1 MSPASARTILLD
13 GPTDSGGFRAAA
25 RRLLAGGVAPGG
37 VEWFTGGAVADELFL
52 PEPGAETPVLAE
64 PAPAPRV
71 PAWFGELCDQ
81 VSLHRDR
88 ARFELLYR
96 LLWRLQREPGLRHD
110 PLDADRVRAEH
121 MAAAVR
127 RDMHK
132 MKAFVRFR
140 PVPDPA
146 AAADAGTEHTTA
158 PLHVAWFEPE
168 HHVVEATAPFF
179 ARRFAQMRWAIL
191 TPERC
196 VRWDGQALCFGP
208 GAARTQAPPAD
219 AGEQHWLTYYASIF
233 NPARLKLAM
242 MRKEMPRRY
251 WNNQPEARLISPPAA
266 DAPRRSDAL
275 VERSASIPAR
285 RIPGPSARATVSL
298 AAGPGRASPPDADPL
313 EALARLKQATDRC
326 RECPLGEHATQ
337 SVTGQGPPKA
347 RLMFVGEQPG
357 DQEDLQGRP
366 FVGPAGKVF
375 SRALDEIGLPREQ
388 VYVSNAVKHFKYE
401 LRGKRRIHKTPT
413 QQEIAACRHWLEDE
427 IRLVQPE
434 ALVALGATAA
444 RSLMGRAVAVMSE
457 RGQWLLRPDGRR
469 VFVTVH
475 PSSLLRMDPE
485 QQGAAYAAWVQELR
499 AAAGL
504 P

>member
-1 MSPASARTILLD
+1 MSPASTRAIVLD
-13 GPTDSGGFRAAA
+13 GPTDTGGFRAAA
-25 RRLLAGGVAPGG
+25 RRLLAEGVAPGE
-37 VEWFTGGAVADELFL
+37 VEWSTGGADELFQ
-52 PEPGAETPVLAE
+52 PEPGSAGPPVLAE

-81 VSLHRDR
+81 VSLHREP

-110 PLDADRVRAEH
+110 PLDADRIRAEH

-140 PVPDPA
+140 PLPDPA
-146 AAADAGTEHTTA
+146 VAADAGSGDTTSGL

-179 ARRFAQMRWAIL
+179 ARRFARMRWAIL

-208 GAARTQAPPAD
+208 GAEREQAPPAD

-251 WNNQPEARLISPPAA
+251 WHNLPEARLISPLAA
-266 DAPRRSDAL
+266 DAPRRSGAMI
-275 VERSASIPAR
+275 ERSASIPAR
-285 RIPGPSARATVSL
+285 RIPGPVARATVGI
-298 AAGPGRASPPDADPL
+298 AAGATAPDTDPQ
-313 EALARLKQATDRC
+313 EALARLKQATDGC

-401 LRGKRRIHKTPT
+401 LRGKRRIHKTPA

-427 IRLVQPE
+427 IRLVQPD

-469 VFVTVH
+469 VFITVH
-475 PSSLLRMDPE
+475 PSSLLRMDPD

-499 AAAGL
+499 TAAGR